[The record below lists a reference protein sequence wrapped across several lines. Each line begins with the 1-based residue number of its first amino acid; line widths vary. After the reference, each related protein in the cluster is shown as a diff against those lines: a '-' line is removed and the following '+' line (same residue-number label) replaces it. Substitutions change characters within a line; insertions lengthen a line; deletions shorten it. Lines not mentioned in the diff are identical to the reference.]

1 MNQKLAEDEASKG
14 WSKTPAW
21 HPSGED
27 AHECEI
33 TAFSAMPTTAQ
44 GFISPID
51 QP

>member
-1 MNQKLAEDEASKG
+1 MNQKLAEYEASKG
-14 WSKTPAW
+14 RSRTPAW

-33 TAFSAMPTTAQ
+33 TAFSAMPAAAQ
-44 GFISPID
+44 GFTSPID